1 MFFFEA
7 CSTCEMA
14 VLLALRVCEGHKFSE
29 QQRIFEDP
37 LHRLDEVGFQGWW
50 MLFGGVP
57 LLQELFK
64 RPVRLRYR
72 KTTGKPI
79 KPNAGISP
87 PLTVLL
93 VYV

>member
-37 LHRLDEVGFQGWW
+37 LHRLDEVGFQG
-50 MLFGGVP
+50 
-57 LLQELFK
+57 
-64 RPVRLRYR
+64 
-72 KTTGKPI
+72 
-79 KPNAGISP
+79 
-87 PLTVLL
+87 
-93 VYV
+93 